1 MRQVVAGFRNR
12 ARGVLS
18 RAKKKNEKILAGKNA
33 SRIKKGDPRFGTRI
47 ASATS
52 LSHRGQ
58 VTRE

>member
-18 RAKKKNEKILAGKNA
+18 RARKKSEKILAGNKIP
-33 SRIKKGDPRFGTRI
+33 RIKKGDPRFAAWI
-47 ASATS
+47 ASSTG
-52 LSHRGQ
+52 LSRWPQ